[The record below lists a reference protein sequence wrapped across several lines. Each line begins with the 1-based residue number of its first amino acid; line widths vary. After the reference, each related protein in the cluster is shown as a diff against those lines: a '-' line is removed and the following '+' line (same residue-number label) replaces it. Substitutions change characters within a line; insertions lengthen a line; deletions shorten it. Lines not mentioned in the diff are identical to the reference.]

1 MKQSAESSTICCAEL
16 SVLIGENEKHFFL
29 GRGWG
34 GLYRRAVSVFFF
46 LLFLMLKYFIFVDEW
61 VQNHE
66 ILLFWQVKPVVHV
79 FQVSKLPY

>member
-16 SVLIGENEKHFFL
+16 SVLIGENETLFL

-46 LLFLMLKYFIFVDEW
+46 WLFLMLKYFIFVDEW

>member
-16 SVLIGENEKHFFL
+16 SVLIGENEKHFFWEGG
-29 GRGWG
+29 GRDYTGE
-34 GLYRRAVSVFFF
+34 LFLFFF